1 MVGYTLG
8 NFSNEANCKLAYLWT
23 EPWEKNLDSVVDLD
37 LSADKPLSIS
47 FALSDPLP
55 QRLDPLPQRLYE
67 VFSEQPELN
76 VQICLQVWKA
86 SVYNVSSQERLE
98 LFK

>member
-1 MVGYTLG
+1 MVGYTLR
-8 NFSNEANCKLAYLWT
+8 NFSNEASCKLAYLWT

-55 QRLDPLPQRLYE
+55 QRLYE

>member
-1 MVGYTLG
+1 MVGYTLR

-55 QRLDPLPQRLYE
+55 QRLYE

-76 VQICLQVWKA
+76 VQICLQGWKA
-86 SVYNVSSQERLE
+86 SVYNVSSQERLGVV
-98 LFK
+98 

>member
-1 MVGYTLG
+1 M
-8 NFSNEANCKLAYLWT
+8 
-23 EPWEKNLDSVVDLD
+23 VDLD

-47 FALSDPLP
+47 FALS
-55 QRLDPLPQRLYE
+55 DPLPQRLYE

-86 SVYNVSSQERLE
+86 SVYNVSSQERLGVV
-98 LFK
+98 